1 MIKKV
6 VLEGQKWF
14 IKFGFLNFVVS
25 WRSNVRGYMANMM
38 VQNPTVCNSFEGL
51 ENAENAIAVDS
62 KKASIEVIILDDS
75 EDEDVVEL
83 TAALEELTRDEEKAS
98 AANGVTTDTLSKTE
112 KRPCLDKGKNIIIE
126 VEDDGEEFDRQAQE
140 TRKAIGESSRPM
152 GDTETEVED
161 NDQTLGFLE
170 PSRNLNRGETSKER
184 EVARLTASQSKPSQ
198 QIFDNS
204 LDFVLRVSSEV
215 YCMVRSLEMTEVPRE
230 LLMKLSRTKLTRC
243 SSHYGLKICA

>member
-1 MIKKV
+1 
-6 VLEGQKWF
+6 
-14 IKFGFLNFVVS
+14 
-25 WRSNVRGYMANMM
+25 MM
-38 VQNPTVCNSFEGL
+38 VQNPNVCNSFEGL

-98 AANGVTTDTLSKTE
+98 AANGVTLPKTE

-170 PSRNLNRGETSKER
+170 PSRNLNRGPPCDQTVMLESLVQQTPCGISRSKGVISL
-184 EVARLTASQSKPSQ
+184 VAVLCYEHFYFYYRLLE
-198 QIFDNS
+198 DN
-204 LDFVLRVSSEV
+204 
-215 YCMVRSLEMTEVPRE
+215 
-230 LLMKLSRTKLTRC
+230 RC
-243 SSHYGLKICA
+243 HGQ